1 MLYTPPDLDGSP
13 GSPETDSNRDDA
25 DAQFAFDPLVG
36 GCHGG
41 SQSKDASLERKS
53 GSLQLRETSH
63 APAVVEVAK
72 QVVEIKRL
80 EASTAVE
87 LERLKQ
93 SGATERTRL
102 LEEGRTQR
110 SACVAAVMK
119 RVMEEHHQT
128 ERQKIEST
136 AQVQQAAIAAGVSE
150 AEAQANTPPRPMSH
164 WLLLWLCLGQSRRVR
179 KVGFPVLRVAGFLLV
194 LRGIWSSGSKARRSH
209 CYSERGGRSVRLFS
223 SSCGISYSRYSSQ
236 GKIGSRSYQS
246 CRVWQVQAVRS
257 VQPQVIVIISTHF
270 TRSWKTWVSQATW
283 RTSCILAMMERHFV
297 T

>member
-194 LRGIWSSGSKARRSH
+194 LRGIWSSGFKSTPVTLLQRAWR
-209 CYSERGGRSVRLFS
+209 
-223 SSCGISYSRYSSQ
+223 
-236 GKIGSRSYQS
+236 
-246 CRVWQVQAVRS
+246 AVCTSLQQQLRDQL
-257 VQPQVIVIISTHF
+257 QPLQLSGQDRQMPHF
-270 TRSWKTWVSQATW
+270 RALLGPALSA
-283 RTSCILAMMERHFV
+283 L
-297 T
+297 